1 MIRQPG
7 PPRARSAP
15 ATRSH
20 TSISIRPDIHARFL
34 RVLAKVDAEIA
45 ARAAE
50 PLVNHEPPPVHDQDT
65 PQTEPPDGEWT

>member
-7 PPRARSAP
+7 PPRARAAP
-15 ATRSH
+15 ATRGH
-20 TSISIRPDIHARFL
+20 AAVPIRPDVHARFL

-50 PLVNHEPPPVHDQDT
+50 PLVNHEPPSVHDQDT
-65 PQTEPPDGEWT
+65 PQTGPPDGEWT